1 MKKAKILFVAGFVFV
16 RVCCFAAWKASAPP
30 PAAGGEA
37 VQQCFA
43 DIQIEHLGGRA
54 FTKRNF
60 NGMVVYVAELP
71 TPAGIG
77 ANVNVLV
84 DDRNGKSLPSMTE
97 YTKTTQEGFESMG
110 YKEITIKEK
119 DDNGLIITARTDEA
133 AFFTKIIR
141 DVGNSRFVVVTG
153 TVASRGGAEDEL
165 KSATRKV
172 HRCVR
177 SARLK

>member
-1 MKKAKILFVAGFVFV
+1 MEKAKILFVAGLVSV
-16 RVCCFAAWKASAPP
+16 KVCCFAAWKASTPP
-30 PAAGGEA
+30 PAAGDEA

-54 FTKRNF
+54 FTKKNF

-71 TPAGIG
+71 TPAGIS

-84 DDRNGKSLPSMTE
+84 DAQYGKSLPSMTE
-97 YTKTTQEGFESMG
+97 YARTTKEGFELMG
-110 YKEITIKEK
+110 YKEITVKEK
-119 DDNGLIITARTDEA
+119 DDNGMIITARTDLA
-133 AFFTKIIR
+133 AFFTKVIR

-153 TVASRGGAEDEL
+153 TVVKRDGSEDEL
-165 KSATRKV
+165 KSASRKV
-172 HRCVR
+172 QRCVR

>member
-1 MKKAKILFVAGFVFV
+1 MKKAKILLATGLVFV
-16 RVCCFAAWKASAPP
+16 KVCCFAAWKASTPP
-30 PAAGGEA
+30 PEAGGEA
-37 VQQCFA
+37 PLQCFA
-43 DIQIEHLGGRA
+43 DIQIEHLGDQA

-77 ANVNVLV
+77 ANVNVIV
-84 DDRNGKSLPSMTE
+84 DSRYGKSLPSMTE
-97 YTKTTQEGFESMG
+97 YAKTTKEGFELMG

-119 DDNGLIITARTDEA
+119 DDNGMIITASTDQA
-133 AFFTKIIR
+133 AFFTKVIR
-141 DVGNSRFVVVTG
+141 DGVNGRFVVVTG
-153 TVASRGGAEDEL
+153 TVASRDGAADEA
-165 KSATRKV
+165 KNAARKV